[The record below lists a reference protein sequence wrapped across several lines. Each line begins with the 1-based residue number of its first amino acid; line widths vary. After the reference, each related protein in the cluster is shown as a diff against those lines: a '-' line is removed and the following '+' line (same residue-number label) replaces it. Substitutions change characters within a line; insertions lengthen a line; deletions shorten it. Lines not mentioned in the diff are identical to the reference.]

1 MWEVHKMEKH
11 KLSFFSA
18 ERVFFFLTSTWS
30 ESVPQG
36 QDPKCSIGVDLR
48 LGKKSGRYRIGASCL
63 SIRPLLHTT
72 SAADD
77 MIGKCQVDNDEFS
90 IEPLFGSDSRALH
103 TMAPQKNKTADDWII
118 SWSFHLFLS
127 LVANH
132 IPHLTDRMKHLT
144 LVFTLTRVKLF

>member
-1 MWEVHKMEKH
+1 MEKH

-18 ERVFFFLTSTWS
+18 ERVFSSWLQLDQKVFHEDRKPNVPS
-30 ESVPQG
+30 ESIWGLARKADDIV
-36 QDPKCSIGVDLR
+36 
-48 LGKKSGRYRIGASCL
+48 SGPLAFQSAR
-63 SIRPLLHTT
+63 RPLLHTT

-90 IEPLFGSDSRALH
+90 IEPLLGSDSRALH

-132 IPHLTDRMKHLT
+132 IPHLTDRMKNLT
-144 LVFTLTRVKLF
+144 LVFSLTRVKLF

>member
-1 MWEVHKMEKH
+1 MEKH

-18 ERVFFFLTSTWS
+18 ETVFFLPDFNLIRKCSTGT
-30 ESVPQG
+30 EET
-36 QDPKCSIGVDLR
+36 KCSIGVDLR

-77 MIGKCQVDNDEFS
+77 MIRKCQVDNDEFS

-103 TMAPQKNKTADDWII
+103 TMAPQKNKTADD
-118 SWSFHLFLS
+118 
-127 LVANH
+127 
-132 IPHLTDRMKHLT
+132 
-144 LVFTLTRVKLF
+144 